1 MPKSI
6 KAVPLLLAIA
16 LLVSITSLVSAQTG
30 PASCANDGAVT
41 DAADNP
47 GLVSDCN
54 ALLAARDTLAGSAT
68 LNWSADLAIED
79 WDGVRLRGSPSRVT
93 GLYLQ
98 GQALERYDTGGTGQP
113 DQSDLPESL

>member
-16 LLVSITSLVSAQTG
+16 LLVSITSVVSAQTG
-30 PASCANDGAVT
+30 QASCAALT

-54 ALLAARDTLAGSAT
+54 TLLAARDTLAGSAT

-79 WDGVRLRGSPSRVT
+79 WDGVTAGEAHRWALRV
-93 GLYLQ
+93 
-98 GQALERYDTGGTGQP
+98 
-113 DQSDLPESL
+113 

>member
-30 PASCANDGAVT
+30 PASCDTDGAVT

-47 GLVSDCN
+47 GLVSDCS

-79 WDGVRLRGSPSRVT
+79 WDGVTVRGLPRRVRVYPS
-93 GLYLQ
+93 GP
-98 GQALERYDTGGTGQP
+98 GT
-113 DQSDLPESL
+113 